1 MSSPNRATLLS
12 YMSSDQTLR
21 PDLVE
26 GAPVGSIDQEQSS
39 DEGGVEVTEP
49 AKLIR
54 IATMTRS
61 ILEEV
66 RTATPDEAGRDLI
79 SKIHDRSLDELRDV
93 LGEELLTEFDR
104 MFEPLLDEE
113 PPTSSEVRIAQ
124 AQLIG
129 WLEGLFQGIQASLV
143 TKQMVAQARAAQRAQ
158 LTSGRPDREDRPA
171 TGLYL

>member
-1 MSSPNRATLLS
+1 MR
-12 YMSSDQTLR
+12 SDQTLR

-26 GAPVGSIDQEQSS
+26 GGQVGGDAEEPDSDQ
-39 DEGGVEVTEP
+39 EVTEP
-49 AKLIR
+49 GKLIR

-66 RTATPDEAGRDLI
+66 RAATPDEAGRELI

-93 LGEELLTEFDR
+93 LSEQLLTEFDR
-104 MFEPLLDEE
+104 MFEPLLGDD

-143 TKQMVAQARAAQRAQ
+143 TRQMMAQARAAQRAK
-158 LTSGRPDREDRPA
+158 LMAGCPEPEDRPP

>member
-1 MSSPNRATLLS
+1 MSADHTL
-12 YMSSDQTLR
+12 Q

-26 GAPVGSIDQEQSS
+26 EVPLGSASDGEDHLEAGA
-39 DEGGVEVTEP
+39 EVTEP

-54 IATMTRS
+54 IATMTKA

-66 RTATPDEAGRDLI
+66 RAATPDQSGRDLI
-79 SKIHDRSLDELRDV
+79 SRIHDRSLDELRDV
-93 LGEELLTEFDR
+93 LSEQLLTEFDR
-104 MFEPLLDEE
+104 MFEPLLDDD

-143 TKQMVAQARAAQRAQ
+143 TKQMVAQARASQRAK
-158 LTSGRPDREDRPA
+158 LMGGRYEPEDRPP

>member
-1 MSSPNRATLLS
+1 MSSE
-12 YMSSDQTLR
+12 QTLR

-26 GAPVGSIDQEQSS
+26 ELPLDSE
-39 DEGGVEVTEP
+39 DECDSGDGVEVTEP

-66 RTATPDEAGRDLI
+66 RTATPDESGRDLI
-79 SKIHDRSLDELRDV
+79 SRIHDRSLHELRDV
-93 LGEELLTEFDR
+93 LGEQLLTEFDR
-104 MFEPLLDEE
+104 MFDPLLGED

-143 TKQMVAQARAAQRAQ
+143 TKQMVAQAAAAQRAK
-158 LTSGRPDREDRPA
+158 LTAGQPEPEDRPA

>member
-1 MSSPNRATLLS
+1 MR
-12 YMSSDQTLR
+12 SDQTLR

-26 GAPVGSIDQEQSS
+26 GGQVDGDAEESGSDQ
-39 DEGGVEVTEP
+39 EVTEP
-49 AKLIR
+49 GKLIR

-66 RTATPDEAGRDLI
+66 RAATPDEAGRELI

-93 LGEELLTEFDR
+93 LSQELLTEFDR
-104 MFEPLLDEE
+104 MFEPLLGDD

-143 TKQMVAQARAAQRAQ
+143 TRQMMAQARAKLMA
-158 LTSGRPDREDRPA
+158 GRPEPEDRPP

>member
-1 MSSPNRATLLS
+1 MR
-12 YMSSDQTLR
+12 SDQTLR

-26 GAPVGSIDQEQSS
+26 SGQVGGDAEESGSDQ
-39 DEGGVEVTEP
+39 EVTEP
-49 AKLIR
+49 GKLIR

-66 RTATPDEAGRDLI
+66 RAATPDEPGRELI

-93 LGEELLTEFDR
+93 LSEQLLTEFDR
-104 MFEPLLDEE
+104 MFEPLLGDD

-143 TKQMVAQARAAQRAQ
+143 TRQMMAQARAAQRAK
-158 LTSGRPDREDRPA
+158 LMAGRPEPEDRPA

>member
-1 MSSPNRATLLS
+1 MR
-12 YMSSDQTLR
+12 SDQTLR

-26 GAPVGSIDQEQSS
+26 GGQIGGDAEDSGSDQ
-39 DEGGVEVTEP
+39 EVTEP
-49 AKLIR
+49 GKLIR

-66 RTATPDEAGRDLI
+66 RAATPDEPGRELI

-93 LGEELLTEFDR
+93 LSEQLLTEFDR
-104 MFEPLLDEE
+104 MFEPLLGDD

-143 TKQMVAQARAAQRAQ
+143 TRQMMAQARAAQRAK
-158 LTSGRPDREDRPA
+158 LMAGRPEPEDRPA

>member
-1 MSSPNRATLLS
+1 MSSEP
-12 YMSSDQTLR
+12 TLR

-26 GAPVGSIDQEQSS
+26 AMPTGSGDQS
-39 DEGGVEVTEP
+39 DAAESADAEVTEP

-66 RTATPDEAGRDLI
+66 RNATPDEAGRALI
-79 SKIHDRSLDELRDV
+79 TKIHDRSLRELRDV

-104 MFEPLLDEE
+104 MFEPLLGDD
-113 PPTSSEVRIAQ
+113 PPTPSEVRIAQ

-129 WLEGLFQGIQASLV
+129 WLEGLFQGIQASLL
-143 TKQMVAQARAAQRAQ
+143 TKQMVAQARAAQRAK
-158 LTSGRPDREDRPA
+158 LISGNPQQEDRPA
-171 TGLYL
+171 PGLYL

>member
-1 MSSPNRATLLS
+1 MR
-12 YMSSDQTLR
+12 SDQTLR

-26 GAPVGSIDQEQSS
+26 GVQVDGDAEEATGQ
-39 DEGGVEVTEP
+39 EVTEP
-49 AKLIR
+49 GKLIR

-66 RTATPDEAGRDLI
+66 RAATPDEPGRELI

-93 LGEELLTEFDR
+93 LSEQLLTEFDR
-104 MFEPLLDEE
+104 MFEPLLGDD

-143 TKQMVAQARAAQRAQ
+143 TRQMMAQARAAQRAK
-158 LTSGRPDREDRPA
+158 LMAGPEPEERPA

>member
-1 MSSPNRATLLS
+1 MQ
-12 YMSSDQTLR
+12 SDQTLR

-26 GAPVGSIDQEQSS
+26 AGEAGGDAEESGSDQ
-39 DEGGVEVTEP
+39 EVTEP
-49 AKLIR
+49 GKLIR

-66 RTATPDEAGRDLI
+66 RAATPDEAGRELI

-93 LGEELLTEFDR
+93 LSEELLTEFDR
-104 MFEPLLDEE
+104 MFEPLLGDD

-143 TKQMVAQARAAQRAQ
+143 TRQMMAQAQAAQRAK
-158 LTSGRPDREDRPA
+158 LKAGRPEPEDRPA

>member
-1 MSSPNRATLLS
+1 MR
-12 YMSSDQTLR
+12 SDQTLR

-26 GAPVGSIDQEQSS
+26 GRQAGGEAEESGPEQ
-39 DEGGVEVTEP
+39 EVTEP
-49 AKLIR
+49 GKLIR

-66 RTATPDEAGRDLI
+66 RAATPDEAGRELI

-93 LGEELLTEFDR
+93 LSQQLLTEFDR
-104 MFEPLLDEE
+104 MFQPLLDDD
-113 PPTSSEVRIAQ
+113 PPTSSEVRISQ

-129 WLEGLFQGIQASLV
+129 WLEGLFQGIQASLF
-143 TKQMVAQARAAQRAQ
+143 TRQMVAQARAAQSAK
-158 LTSGRPDREDRPA
+158 LMAGRPEPEDRPA

>member
-1 MSSPNRATLLS
+1 MQ
-12 YMSSDQTLR
+12 SDQTLR

-26 GAPVGSIDQEQSS
+26 AGEAGGDAEESGSDQ
-39 DEGGVEVTEP
+39 EVTEP
-49 AKLIR
+49 GKLIR

-66 RTATPDEAGRDLI
+66 RTATPDEAGRELI

-93 LGEELLTEFDR
+93 LSEELLTEFDR
-104 MFEPLLDEE
+104 MFEPLLGDD

-143 TKQMVAQARAAQRAQ
+143 TRQMMAQAQAAQRAK
-158 LTSGRPDREDRPA
+158 LKAGRPEPEDRPA

>member
-1 MSSPNRATLLS
+1 MGMR
-12 YMSSDQTLR
+12 SDQTLR

-26 GAPVGSIDQEQSS
+26 EVPGDPDVTADGDGCLVSGADTQ
-39 DEGGVEVTEP
+39 VTEP

-66 RTATPDEAGRDLI
+66 REATPDESGRDLI
-79 SKIHDRSLDELRDV
+79 SRIHDRSLIELRDV
-93 LGEELLTEFDR
+93 LSEHLLSEFDR
-104 MFEPLLDEE
+104 MFEPLLGDD

-143 TKQMVAQARAAQRAQ
+143 TKQMVAQAQAAQRAQ
-158 LTSGRPDREDRPA
+158 LRAGRPDPNDRPP

>member
-1 MSSPNRATLLS
+1 MR
-12 YMSSDQTLR
+12 SDQTLR

-26 GAPVGSIDQEQSS
+26 GGQVDGDAEESGSDQ
-39 DEGGVEVTEP
+39 EVTEP
-49 AKLIR
+49 GKLIR

-66 RTATPDEAGRDLI
+66 RAATPDEAGRELI

-93 LGEELLTEFDR
+93 LSKELLTEFDR
-104 MFEPLLDEE
+104 MFEPLLGDD

-143 TKQMVAQARAAQRAQ
+143 TRQMMAQARAAQLMA
-158 LTSGRPDREDRPA
+158 GRPEPEDRPP

>member
-1 MSSPNRATLLS
+1 MR
-12 YMSSDQTLR
+12 SDQTLR

-26 GAPVGSIDQEQSS
+26 GGQVDADAEEAASDQ
-39 DEGGVEVTEP
+39 EVTEP
-49 AKLIR
+49 GKLIR

-66 RTATPDEAGRDLI
+66 RAATPDEPGRELI

-93 LGEELLTEFDR
+93 LSEQLLTEFDR
-104 MFEPLLDEE
+104 MFEPLLGDD

-143 TKQMVAQARAAQRAQ
+143 TRQMMAQARAAQRAK
-158 LTSGRPDREDRPA
+158 LMAGPEPEERPA

>member
-1 MSSPNRATLLS
+1 MSSEP
-12 YMSSDQTLR
+12 TLR

-26 GAPVGSIDQEQSS
+26 EIPLSAADDGEGSDDGGA
-39 DEGGVEVTEP
+39 EVTEP

-66 RTATPDEAGRDLI
+66 RAATPDESGRDLI
-79 SKIHDRSLDELRDV
+79 SRIHDRSLHELRDV
-93 LGEELLTEFDR
+93 LGEQLLTEFDR
-104 MFEPLLDEE
+104 MFEPLLDDD

-143 TKQMVAQARAAQRAQ
+143 TKQMVAQAKAAQRAQ
-158 LTSGRPDREDRPA
+158 LKAGRPRPEERPA

>member
-1 MSSPNRATLLS
+1 MR
-12 YMSSDQTLR
+12 SDQTLR

-26 GAPVGSIDQEQSS
+26 GGQVGGDAEEPDSDQ
-39 DEGGVEVTEP
+39 EVTEP
-49 AKLIR
+49 GKLIR

-66 RTATPDEAGRDLI
+66 RAATPDEAGRELI

-93 LGEELLTEFDR
+93 LSEQLLTEFDR
-104 MFEPLLDEE
+104 MFEPLLGDD

-143 TKQMVAQARAAQRAQ
+143 TRRMMAGARAAQRAR
-158 LTSGRPDREDRPA
+158 LTAGCPEPEDRPP

>member
-1 MSSPNRATLLS
+1 MYSE
-12 YMSSDQTLR
+12 QTLR
-21 PDLVE
+21 PDVVE
-26 GAPVGSIDQEQSS
+26 EMPVGSE
-39 DEGGVEVTEP
+39 EGGDPSGDGGAEVTEP

-61 ILEEV
+61 ILDEV
-66 RTATPDEAGRDLI
+66 RTATPDESGRDLI
-79 SKIHDRSLDELRDV
+79 SRIHDRSLHELRDV

-104 MFEPLLDEE
+104 MFEPLLGDD

-143 TKQMVAQARAAQRAQ
+143 TKQMVAQARAAQRAK
-158 LTSGRPDREDRPA
+158 LTAGRTEPEDRPA

>member
-1 MSSPNRATLLS
+1 MR
-12 YMSSDQTLR
+12 SDQTLR

-26 GAPVGSIDQEQSS
+26 GGQVGGDAEESGSDQ
-39 DEGGVEVTEP
+39 EVTEP
-49 AKLIR
+49 GKLIR

-66 RTATPDEAGRDLI
+66 RAATPDEAGRELI

-93 LGEELLTEFDR
+93 LSKELLTEFDR
-104 MFEPLLDEE
+104 MFEPLLGDD

-129 WLEGLFQGIQASLV
+129 WLEGLFQGIEASLV
-143 TKQMVAQARAAQRAQ
+143 TRQMMAQARAAQRAK
-158 LTSGRPDREDRPA
+158 LMAGRPEPEDRPA

>member
-1 MSSPNRATLLS
+1 MQ
-12 YMSSDQTLR
+12 SDNPLR

-26 GAPVGSIDQEQSS
+26 DRHVGSGGEAS
-39 DEGGVEVTEP
+39 DGEEHSASEPGAEVTEP

-54 IATMTRS
+54 IATMTRA

-66 RTATPDEAGRDLI
+66 RTATPDESGRGLI
-79 SKIHDRSLDELRDV
+79 SRIHDRSLHELRDV
-93 LGEELLTEFDR
+93 LSEHLLTEFDR
-104 MFEPLLDEE
+104 MFEPLLGDD

-143 TKQMVAQARAAQRAQ
+143 TRQMMAQAQAAQRAK
-158 LTSGRPDREDRPA
+158 LMAGPSEPHDRPA

>member
-1 MSSPNRATLLS
+1 MR
-12 YMSSDQTLR
+12 SDQTLR

-26 GAPVGSIDQEQSS
+26 GGQVDGDAEESGSDQ
-39 DEGGVEVTEP
+39 EVTEP
-49 AKLIR
+49 GKLIR

-66 RTATPDEAGRDLI
+66 RAATPDEAGRELI

-93 LGEELLTEFDR
+93 LSKELLTECDR
-104 MFEPLLDEE
+104 MFEPLLGDD

-124 AQLIG
+124 APLSG
-129 WLEGLFQGIQASLV
+129 WLAGLFQGIQASLV
-143 TKQMVAQARAAQRAQ
+143 TRQMMGQARAAQLMA
-158 LTSGRPDREDRPA
+158 GRPEPEDRPP

>member
-1 MSSPNRATLLS
+1 MR
-12 YMSSDQTLR
+12 SDQTLR

-26 GAPVGSIDQEQSS
+26 SGQVGGDAEESDSDQ
-39 DEGGVEVTEP
+39 EVTEP
-49 AKLIR
+49 GKLIR

-66 RTATPDEAGRDLI
+66 RAATPDEPGRELI

-93 LGEELLTEFDR
+93 LSEQLLTEFDR
-104 MFEPLLDEE
+104 MFEPLLGDD

-143 TKQMVAQARAAQRAQ
+143 TRQMMAQARAAQRAK
-158 LTSGRPDREDRPA
+158 LMAGRPEPDDRPA

>member
-1 MSSPNRATLLS
+1 MR
-12 YMSSDQTLR
+12 SDQTLR

-26 GAPVGSIDQEQSS
+26 GGQVGGDAEESGSDQ
-39 DEGGVEVTEP
+39 EVTEP
-49 AKLIR
+49 GKLIR
-54 IATMTRS
+54 IATMTKS

-66 RTATPDEAGRDLI
+66 RAATPDEPGRELI

-93 LGEELLTEFDR
+93 LSKELLTEFDR
-104 MFEPLLDEE
+104 MFEPLLGDD

-143 TKQMVAQARAAQRAQ
+143 TRQMMAQARAAQRAK
-158 LTSGRPDREDRPA
+158 LMAGRPEPEDRPA

>member
-1 MSSPNRATLLS
+1 MR
-12 YMSSDQTLR
+12 SDQTLR

-26 GAPVGSIDQEQSS
+26 GGQVGGDAEESGSDQ
-39 DEGGVEVTEP
+39 EVTEP
-49 AKLIR
+49 GKLIR

-66 RTATPDEAGRDLI
+66 RAATPDEPGRELI

-93 LGEELLTEFDR
+93 LSKELLIEFDR
-104 MFEPLLDEE
+104 MFEPLLGDD

-143 TKQMVAQARAAQRAQ
+143 TRQMMAQARAAQRAK
-158 LTSGRPDREDRPA
+158 LMAGRPEPEERPA

>member
-1 MSSPNRATLLS
+1 
-12 YMSSDQTLR
+12 MSSDQTLR

-26 GAPVGSIDQEQSS
+26 ETPLGSTDPPQSS
-39 DEGGVEVTEP
+39 EEQGVEVTEP

-66 RTATPDEAGRDLI
+66 RSATPDESGRDLI

-104 MFEPLLDEE
+104 MFEPLLGED

-143 TKQMVAQARAAQRAQ
+143 TKQMVAQAQAAQRAQ
-158 LTSGRPDREDRPA
+158 LMAGRADREDRPA

>member
-1 MSSPNRATLLS
+1 MQ
-12 YMSSDQTLR
+12 SDQTLR

-26 GAPVGSIDQEQSS
+26 AGEAGGDAEESGSDQ
-39 DEGGVEVTEP
+39 EVTEP
-49 AKLIR
+49 GKLIR

-66 RTATPDEAGRDLI
+66 RAATPDEAGRELI

-93 LGEELLTEFDR
+93 LSEELLTEFDR
-104 MFEPLLDEE
+104 MFEPLLGDD

-129 WLEGLFQGIQASLV
+129 WLEGLVQGIQASLV
-143 TKQMVAQARAAQRAQ
+143 TRQMMAQAQAAQRAK
-158 LTSGRPDREDRPA
+158 LKAGRPEPEDRPA

>member
-1 MSSPNRATLLS
+1 MR
-12 YMSSDQTLR
+12 SDQTLR

-26 GAPVGSIDQEQSS
+26 GGQVDGDAEEAASDQ
-39 DEGGVEVTEP
+39 EVTEP
-49 AKLIR
+49 GKLIR

-66 RTATPDEAGRDLI
+66 RAATPDEPGRELI

-93 LGEELLTEFDR
+93 LSEQLLTEFDR
-104 MFEPLLDEE
+104 MFEPLLGDD

-143 TKQMVAQARAAQRAQ
+143 TRQMMAQARAAQRAK
-158 LTSGRPDREDRPA
+158 LRAGPETEERPA

>member
-1 MSSPNRATLLS
+1 MR
-12 YMSSDQTLR
+12 SDQTLR

-26 GAPVGSIDQEQSS
+26 GGQVDGDAEESGSDQ
-39 DEGGVEVTEP
+39 EVTEP
-49 AKLIR
+49 GKLIR

-66 RTATPDEAGRDLI
+66 RAATPDEAGRELI

-93 LGEELLTEFDR
+93 LSKELLTEFDR
-104 MFEPLLDEE
+104 MFEPLLGDD

-143 TKQMVAQARAAQRAQ
+143 TRQMMAQARAAQRAK
-158 LTSGRPDREDRPA
+158 LMAGRPEPEDRPP

>member
-1 MSSPNRATLLS
+1 MR
-12 YMSSDQTLR
+12 SDQTLR

-26 GAPVGSIDQEQSS
+26 GGQVGGDAEDPGSEA
-39 DEGGVEVTEP
+39 EVTEP
-49 AKLIR
+49 GKLIR

-66 RTATPDEAGRDLI
+66 RAATPDEAGRELI

-93 LGEELLTEFDR
+93 LSQELLTEFDR
-104 MFEPLLDEE
+104 MFEPLLGDD

-143 TKQMVAQARAAQRAQ
+143 TRQMVAQARAAQRAK
-158 LTSGRPDREDRPA
+158 LMTGRPEPEDRPA